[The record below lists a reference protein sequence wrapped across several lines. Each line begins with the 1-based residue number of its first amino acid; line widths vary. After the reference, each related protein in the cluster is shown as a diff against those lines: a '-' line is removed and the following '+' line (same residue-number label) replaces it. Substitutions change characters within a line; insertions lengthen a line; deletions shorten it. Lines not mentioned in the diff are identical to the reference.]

1 MTKRSWTITAV
12 VAAMVLAAVPFVY
25 AGQRH
30 MHGMAEGAFGPL
42 GHLSKLQQE
51 LNLSDQQVDQIK
63 AIFADLHQQNAQY
76 REQLHGGFQTVVST
90 LLKDPNNVSAAQAII
105 DQQSQ
110 AERAMKSNVLAAASK
125 ALNILTPDQR
135 EKLGTI
141 IAERHGRF
149 QRQF

>member
-12 VAAMVLAAVPFVY
+12 VAAVVLAAVPLVY

-30 MHGMAEGAFGPL
+30 MHNMGAGGFGPL

-51 LNLSDQQVDQIK
+51 LNLSDQQVGQIK
-63 AIFADLHQQNAQY
+63 AILTDLHQQNAQY
-76 REQLHGGFQTVVST
+76 VEQFHGGLQSVLST
-90 LLKDPNNVSAAQAII
+90 LIKDPNNVSAAQAII
-105 DQQSQ
+105 DQQAQ
-110 AERAMKSNVLAAASK
+110 TERTLKSNMLAAASK
-125 ALNILTPDQR
+125 ALNVLTPEQR

-141 IAERHGRF
+141 IAEHHGRF